1 MRLVPFVAF
10 VCVAG
15 CYSQPGAGQGLPPD
29 VLAFARESVAMLQ
42 APEFEQLV
50 QRLAPRP
57 VPPGPRA
64 EFERL
69 DATKAVPP
77 SGAVSDV
84 PQGENRGGGAA
95 VPLPTAAPRLEVA
108 HTSLKPASGATSDR
122 DPAGGTVPTAQRNQP
137 WCLAARMICGTP
149 RQPGVREAPHNMP
162 SSAVPGTHGG
172 NPAPGTRATSPPWH
186 SYEGC
191 ASVYLE
197 FRE

>member
-1 MRLVPFVAF
+1 MAVLPATSGTLLEKGASG
-10 VCVAG
+10 VCVRRA
-15 CYSQPGAGQGLPPD
+15 
-29 VLAFARESVAMLQ
+29 VRT
-42 APEFEQLV
+42 APKTL
-50 QRLAPRP
+50 RP
-57 VPPGPRA
+57 VDWTSVCCVLLRG
-64 EFERL
+64 L